1 MTLPIRTRPETL
13 KALTER
19 LLDRG
24 YVNATRQVIG
34 AIARNGSAGVMA
46 LRLQQFEAEAQRLA
60 DAGERMTA
68 DNPVLRALLADFD
81 TALRRNAALVDAAA
95 GDVTQAGVN
104 AARTLTRELALPGL
118 DDRQLA
124 AIGLRW
130 NQPDPEAVAALVDFA
145 SKPEWETALAKY
157 QQGVA
162 QVVNN
167 IALRGITEGW
177 GPLRIAREVRRTV
190 EMLPAAQANT
200 LMRTLQL
207 SSYRRAT
214 AAHQL
219 ANSDILTGQIRIASL
234 DNRCCLACI
243 ALHGTRLPLG
253 EVVQDHHN
261 GRCTSIS
268 EVRGRPRTVETGEA
282 WLEAQPEERQRAIM
296 GHANFEAWKAGK
308 VKLQDFVQRYED
320 PVFGPMVREASLRGI
335 LGNEARRFYSSGGDG
350 GGGDAQ
356 GSEPAEGPLGIPVSQ
371 ALKIPGISSFDEVR
385 RAAALV
391 DQVHGDGKL
400 PELPVIHQLL
410 PFHELG
416 GYRHLVDTGEPY
428 DIQISTYLL
437 FGGQGHIAGTFIHEV
452 GHFLDHQGMFG
463 QGVYASEAAAHGHG
477 PLVGWWRAVEGTTE
491 HQRMRDMLANPGKY
505 TLSSGAPLDDS
516 AVEFLEYLN
525 RPRELW
531 ARSYTQYI
539 GLRTRD
545 AIVLAQL
552 EADREEEFGD
562 IMQWTDE
569 SFDPVASAIDEAF
582 RGLKWL
588 K

>member
-60 DAGERMTA
+60 DAGERMTP

-145 SKPEWETALAKY
+145 SKPEWETELAKY

-167 IALRGITEGW
+167 IALRGIVEGW

-207 SSYRRAT
+207 NSYRRAT

-296 GHANFEAWKAGK
+296 GHANFEAWKAGR

-350 GGGDAQ
+350 GGGDAP
-356 GSEPAEGPLGIPVSQ
+356 GREPAEGPLGIPVSQ
-371 ALKIPGISSFDEVR
+371 ALDIPMTPTFGEVR
-385 RAAALV
+385 RAAGLI
-391 DQVHGDGKL
+391 DQVHGDGSL
-400 PELPVIHQLL
+400 PSVPVRAEHLP
-410 PFHELG
+410 LG
-416 GYRHLVDTGEPY
+416 DYGRYRYRPATGEPH
-428 DIQISTYLL
+428 DIQMSTYLL
-437 FGGQGHIAGTFIHEV
+437 FQKPSFVSGTFIHEV

-463 QGVYASEAAAHGHG
+463 QGVYASEAAANGHG
-477 PLVGWWRAVEGTTE
+477 PLVGWWRAIEGTPE
-491 HQRMRDMLANPGKY
+491 HQRLRDMLQNPGQY
-505 TLSSGAPLDDS
+505 TLSNGNPFGPIEVD
-516 AVEFLEYLN
+516 FLEYLS

-531 ARSYTQYI
+531 ARSYMQYI
-539 GLRTRD
+539 AVRTDDPFLRIYLNEGHD
-545 AIVLAQL
+545 
-552 EADREEEFGD
+552 EEFGD
-562 IMQWTDE
+562 IMQWDNE
-569 SFDPVASAIDEAF
+569 NFVPIARAIDDAF
-582 RGLKWL
+582 RGFKWL